1 MSLKNKV
8 AIVTGASQGI
18 GLGIAK
24 QLAKDGCNVVVADLN
39 VDKTAEI
46 TKELEALGAKALVVR
61 CNVTN
66 KADIANLMSEVKN
79 KFGAL
84 DILVNNAGIY
94 PYKPFADMAEADWDK
109 VMNINLKGNY
119 VVTQTALGIMKDGG
133 RIISISS
140 VASMLGMA
148 SLSVYCA
155 SKAGINGLT
164 RALAIE
170 LAPRGITVNAVAPGA
185 VTTPG
190 VAATEEAV
198 KQILMAIPLKRMGT
212 PEDIAGAV
220 AYLASDAASYVT
232 GQVLAVD
239 GGWTV
244 W

>member
-24 QLAKDGCNVVVADLN
+24 QFAKEGCSVVVADVN
-39 VDKTAEI
+39 IDKAVEI
-46 TKELEALGAKALVVR
+46 TKELEALGAKALVVK
-61 CNVTN
+61 CDITN
-66 KADIANLMSEVKN
+66 KADITSLMSEVKN

-109 VMNINLKGNY
+109 VININLKGNY
-119 VVTQTALGIMKDGG
+119 MITQAALGIMKDNG

-140 VASMLGMA
+140 VASMLGMPA
-148 SLSVYCA
+148 LSAYCA

-190 VAATEEAV
+190 AAATEEAV
-198 KQILMAIPLKRMGT
+198 KQILTAIPLKRMGT

-220 AYLASDAASYVT
+220 AYLASDVASYVT
-232 GQVLAVD
+232 GQILAVD